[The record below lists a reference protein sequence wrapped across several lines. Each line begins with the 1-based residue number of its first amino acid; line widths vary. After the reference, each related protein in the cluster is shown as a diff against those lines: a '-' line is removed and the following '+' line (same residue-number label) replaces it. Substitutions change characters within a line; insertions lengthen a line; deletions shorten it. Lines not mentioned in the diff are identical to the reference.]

1 MKTKLRRI
9 SKRTL
14 AMFLGVLMLITS
26 LGIGSLITANA
37 ATTIYFKN
45 TLNWSNVYAYRP
57 EGWDDKGCKNTGTG
71 TKMTKVSGTK
81 DLYSCSVNNTD
92 RIAFTNAK
100 MDNYGNFNGNSAAYS
115 TSFNSKYPVY
125 YPGTTYKT
133 VNTTKYYNEDNSA
146 FWIAYDVKLYGDS
159 SFASGWN
166 TSSTASMS
174 IDATTGYY
182 KYEFTPTSNKTE
194 WFRIL
199 FGGSDQYCPNSDS
212 DTEIGGESN
221 KQVYKYGES
230 GAFKFNST
238 TTNDYTIWLDPVSKN
253 VWYTSVSNISP
264 VASSVSLSASPNS
277 TTINAGTSITFTATA
292 TGVQSGATY
301 TFYVDDVNKQSG
313 ATSTYTY
320 NFPNGGTHK
329 VKVIVSKSGYSD
341 VESSELTY
349 TVNAVTGIYIKKT
362 LANSLGYLYLWSN
375 SDDKWEG
382 NWPGADYSD
391 WSDYGDYYYKEYTN
405 AYSTFKAILNNNGSS
420 QTENSDAKETGKN
433 YKIDSASANSK
444 PTLTEFIPETK
455 YTITLAVD
463 DSSHG
468 SVSPASVQAGAQ
480 NAVSLPVPT
489 AAYGWKFKNWT
500 TSSGSITLANA
511 SNASSAT
518 VKASAAGT
526 VTAQFEPDMSKNIY
540 IVGRFRYRKTSS
552 SGWTYTGANE
562 GDWNDSST
570 KIKMTA
576 TSTAFLYK
584 LETNASLAEL
594 SADLGGQHQYFHIK
608 DLSANKTFYP
618 STNTDMTITPG
629 TTLGETGSNNMRF
642 NSNLEDS
649 PVTIYFNT
657 STKKIYYSVPVY
669 YNITFTNEIKSGNT
683 TTGHVTVNSDTSG
696 TKRVK
701 ENNSYTVEIT
711 PENGYELDT
720 LKINGVSKTATYNSS
735 TNKYTYTQT
744 NCQADATVSVTLR
757 KKTYTVTIVAAHGS
771 YHVDKGGAPYTTSFT
786 AQIGD
791 TFTVTTSA
799 NSKYEITGFANAG
812 TGYSGGTPTITNN
825 AYPSDADP
833 YTTSQATANYT
844 MGYSNLTITVEY
856 VSLILLEN
864 TSVVDDHITTTIKYH
879 GMGSSDISVLNEG
892 STAFARHYNGYI
904 PFIEADP
911 DEGYKFDITIKAN
924 NTAIGSAQTDVTHGS
939 PAGRQYSTAADAV
952 ITVSATEKTPTT
964 YRLAGGFNNWH
975 RGTETDVIKFEK
987 KSGESAGN
995 IAYAKVTTKA
1005 DSHSVL
1011 EAITPYEFKVVD
1023 VANSSS
1029 PVWYGKNNTSFE
1041 SESTDMQL
1049 SSSGSNMS
1057 MTTTVA
1063 SDSENTYI
1071 FELDLSTHKLS
1082 VRYPEQEIK
1091 YIVKDENDNEMAN
1104 LPFTYFDDTTHPT
1117 HWRYGGPNNNDVTI
1131 KVKVSNG
1138 YRIKTTNGVTV
1149 ANQTTPRPTNPP
1161 SNYDPTSPTITYPSS
1176 SNNWYYTIK
1185 FKMGRD
1191 HVNLTIKLE
1200 KIRITVGHNI
1210 TTASIKD
1217 NFSASLYNSA
1227 GTSTVSEFTMG
1238 ETYKIKASV
1247 RTSYDQYKAY
1257 TVANSSTVLTNLT
1270 KQGDVVEDNDHT
1282 WWISFTAGYSDV
1294 NATVNFSAAMP
1305 TITKSKDFNVLAGQE
1320 YPISEYISV
1329 SKIFSNSYSKI
1340 IYTIVDSNS
1349 QTVVSE
1355 TTVDYT
1361 DFIHATNPAKFTAPN
1376 TKGSYTIKFK
1386 AKNDPT
1392 GVSAVT
1398 TEDWIPFDLDVT
1410 YALKPVNLYLE
1421 AHSYT
1426 INVSVTIKNEN
1437 GTVYQDNDGHNL
1449 ANIPFSKITG
1459 TTIYELSR
1467 DIPSNNTDLHA
1478 WVTVGSNP
1486 AQDIIIPANKLSNA
1500 GNEGLDVWLE
1510 ATADARVADTFT
1522 TASYDPVD
1530 PNTKR
1535 IYLCKPA
1542 GWNNWVDI
1550 GIHWWGEP
1558 STNEQPHSTWGNY
1571 QVKDLGS
1578 KTTSNGKVY
1587 YYYYDIAKDANYV
1600 KFYDKKNDKSQTQN
1614 FLLSEGTNFLVLSN
1628 GPNVEAKTSVVAPA
1642 IYSYIDTL
1650 TTNAGN
1656 TTTILAP
1663 AVGTKKD
1670 NGYVGEVVNVTEEDD
1685 ADNAINVTTND
1696 GKVVVTANQITTPT
1710 ATARVTFRVRGT
1722 LYSAESLTAYDEN
1735 SGDNHGEDYIDKTVN
1750 VTVKN
1755 SEICSG
1761 VRLMSYGS
1769 NKSTININK
1778 IDDNY
1783 PATITSVD
1791 TLLNIND
1798 KQYRGSTTG
1807 TTRGLVEFNSQAH
1820 KATIK
1825 YAKCDGTGISSYA
1838 YTKIELTARINTRID
1853 NVGVHHYGFDHWV
1866 EGDDRSVNYTTDNA
1880 YIAINGTDYIK
1891 YFEEYPYTL
1900 INIHF
1905 IYYDYN
1911 TTREDGTKN
1920 YIYDAGWIEKP
1931 YSDDSDSAYQKSH
1944 IKKEFSKFSEV
1955 RHSNSSEEFDF
1966 DNASYSEYKSEIDS
1980 AVNSVLPNISSKYFT
1995 YRYCGDADHVTDL
2008 ANGDDHNVDVTVRLQ
2023 ETARN
2028 YSVYYGSEKVFEN
2041 KKYQEM
2047 VTCDSDNL
2055 GSIDPRIDGDHVVKW
2070 INHEGDSTGKSTV
2083 VHTGKEYKF
2092 RVTKDTY
2099 LTAEPLGQT
2108 EEPLTV
2114 KGKTSAV
2121 DYSGS
2126 QIQYDLISTNPVEYA
2141 EVLFQNFHITDFF
2154 NFDMDEYRDPVT
2166 DELKHHDI
2174 TFVGGGVMFYSLDES
2189 GKAKNAMYDN
2199 GFIDSNT
2206 SLVTS
2211 STKDSVINQIKDCI
2225 TNGETDFEK
2234 LELKYGTKTNGAI
2247 SSGKGFMYNYVPYNE
2262 YYKYNSSTE
2271 SYDVIKH
2278 NDVYRYYS
2286 PLQAYLYTYT
2296 QGFVNKE
2303 ANSGKKM
2310 RLYSYYI
2317 YSYVEYEKDED
2328 VIYKVVL
2335 SDSYVDANQY
2345 ENPMP

>member
-9 SKRTL
+9 SKRSL
-14 AMFLGVLMLITS
+14 AVFLGVMILITS
-26 LGIGSLITANA
+26 IGIGTLITAGA
-37 ATTIYFKN
+37 ATSFTVYWSPSSTDITNGRTFKLNMKIGRTEWSQVDMTDTNKTINGNK
-45 TLNWSNVYAYRP
+45 VY
-57 EGWDDKGCKNTGTG
+57 
-71 TKMTKVSGTK
+71 SGTVSLIC
-81 DLYSCSVNNTD
+81 D
-92 RIAFTNAK
+92 
-100 MDNYGNFNGNSAAYS
+100 G
-115 TSFNSKYPVY
+115 
-125 YPGTTYKT
+125 
-133 VNTTKYYNEDNSA
+133 
-146 FWIAYDVKLYGDS
+146 
-159 SFASGWN
+159 
-166 TSSTASMS
+166 
-174 IDATTGYY
+174 
-182 KYEFTPTSNKTE
+182 
-194 WFRIL
+194 FRIL
-199 FGGSDQYCPNSDS
+199 QFQVYNG
-212 DTEIGGESN
+212 DTQQSSNQVVNVGNNGWIGGDGLN
-221 KQVYKYGES
+221 NYNGKYYDGS
-230 GAFKFNST
+230 SWV
-238 TTNDYTIWLDPVSKN
+238 DPSYDLD
-253 VWYTSVSNISP
+253 P
-264 VASSVSLSASPNS
+264 VASSVTLSASPNN
-277 TTINAGTSITFTATA
+277 TTINAGTSISFTATA
-292 TGVQSGATY
+292 SDVQSDATY
-301 TFYVDDVNKQSG
+301 TFYVDGTSQQSG

-329 VKVIVSKSGYSD
+329 VKVIVSKTGFSD
-341 VESSELTY
+341 VESSESTY
-349 TVNAVTGIYIKKT
+349 TVNAVTGIYINKT
-362 LANSLGYLYLWSN
+362 IANSLGYVYIWSDSNNKWAGDWPGEDYKLWST
-375 SDDKWEG
+375 
-382 NWPGADYSD
+382 
-391 WSDYGDYYYKEYTN
+391 YGDYYYYEFTN
-405 AYSTFKAILNNNGSS
+405 ADSTFQAILNNKSGS
-420 QTENSDAKETGKN
+420 QTNNSDAKETGKN

-444 PTLTEFIPETK
+444 PTLDEFIPETK

-463 DSSHG
+463 NSNRG
-468 SVSPASVQAGAQ
+468 SVSPASVEAGAQ

-500 TSSGSITLANA
+500 TSSSSITLANA

-526 VTAQFEPDMSKNIY
+526 VTANFEPDMSKNIY

-570 KIKMTA
+570 NIKMTA
-576 TSTAFLYK
+576 TSTDFLYK

-594 SADLGGQHQYFHIK
+594 SANLGRNPQYFHIK
-608 DLSANKTFYP
+608 DSSANKTFYP
-618 STNTDMTITPG
+618 STNTDMTTSPG

-657 STKKIYYSVPVY
+657 STKNIYYSVPVY

-683 TTGHVTVNSDTSG
+683 TIGHVTVDNDTSG

-701 ENNSYTVEIT
+701 ENNSYTVEIS

-744 NCQADATVSVTLR
+744 NCQANSTVSVTLR

-825 AYPSDADP
+825 AYPSDANP

-856 VSLILLEN
+856 VNLILLTN
-864 TSVVDDHITTTIKYH
+864 TMVVDDHVTTTIKYH

-964 YRLAGGFNNWH
+964 YRLAGSFNNWD

-995 IAYAKVTTKA
+995 IAYAEVTTKA
-1005 DSHSVL
+1005 NSESVL
-1011 EAITPYEFKVVD
+1011 EAITTYQFKVVD

-1029 PVWYGKNNTSFE
+1029 LVWYGKNDTSFE

-1049 SSSGSNMS
+1049 SSSGNNMS

-1071 FELDLSTHKLS
+1071 FELDLNTHKLS

-1131 KVKVSNG
+1131 KVKVGDG

-1149 ANQTTPRPTNPP
+1149 ANQTTPRPANPP

-1247 RTSYDQYKAY
+1247 LTSYDQYKAY
-1257 TVANSSTVLTNLT
+1257 TVANADSALTNLT
-1270 KQGDVVEDNDHT
+1270 MQNNGYLEGNDHT
-1282 WWISFTAGYSDV
+1282 WWLTFTAGYSDV

-1305 TITKSKDFNVLAGQE
+1305 VISQSQQFNILASKSYTLSDYVT
-1320 YPISEYISV
+1320 V
-1329 SKIFSNSYSKI
+1329 SKIFSNTQSKI
-1340 IYTIVDSNS
+1340 YYKIGQNGTEHIIDSNKFS
-1349 QTVVSE
+1349 
-1355 TTVDYT
+1355 
-1361 DFIHATNPAKFTAPN
+1361 NPTYASFTAPE
-1376 TKGSYTIKFK
+1376 TKGTYKIYVK
-1386 AKNDPT
+1386 ASNKPIDIT
-1392 GVSAVT
+1392 TAVA
-1398 TEDWIPFDLDVT
+1398 TEWIEFTLNVT
-1410 YALKPVNLYLE
+1410 YDQKPVNLYLE

-1426 INVSVTIKNEN
+1426 IDVSVTIKDANDV
-1437 GTVYQDNDGHNL
+1437 VYQNNDGDDL
-1449 ANIPFSKITG
+1449 EDLELEPITG
-1459 TTIYELSR
+1459 TTIYELTEE
-1467 DIPSNNTDLHA
+1467 IPSNNTNLHA
-1478 WVTVGSNP
+1478 WVTVGSNAP
-1486 AQDIIIPANKLSNA
+1486 QEIIIPASKLSAA

-1510 ATADARVADTFT
+1510 ATADARVVDSST
-1522 TASYDPVD
+1522 TSSYDPVD
-1530 PNTKR
+1530 AGTKR

-1542 GWNNWVDI
+1542 GWNNWVNI

-1558 STNEQPHSTWGNY
+1558 STDNTQPHSEWGNI
-1571 QVKDLGS
+1571 QVKDLGK
-1578 KTTSNGKVY
+1578 KTTSNGDVY

-1600 KFYDKKNDKSQTQN
+1600 KFYDRGNDKSQTQN

-1628 GPNVEAKTSVVAPA
+1628 GPTVEAKTSVVAPA

-1670 NGYVGEVVNVTEEDD
+1670 NGYVGEVVNVSKTDD
-1685 ADNAINVTTND
+1685 ADAIKVTTTDD
-1696 GKVVVTANQITTPT
+1696 GKVVVTAKQITTPT

-1722 LYSAESLTAYDEN
+1722 LYSSEGLTAPDTG
-1735 SGDNHGEDYIDKTVN
+1735 SGENHGEDYIDKTVI

-1778 IDDNY
+1778 INDNY

-1807 TTRGLVEFNSQAH
+1807 TTRGLVEIINTSQAH

-1825 YAKCDGTGISSYA
+1825 YAKCDGTGLSSYA

-1853 NVGVHHYGFDHWV
+1853 NDGAHHYGFDHWV
-1866 EGDDRSVNYTTDNA
+1866 EGNTDPSTNYTTDNA

-1891 YFEEYPYTL
+1891 YFEEYPYTQ

-1920 YIYDAGWIEKP
+1920 YIYDAAWIEKP

-1955 RHSNSSEEFDF
+1955 RHSDSSEEFDF

-1980 AVNSVLPNISSKYFT
+1980 AVKSVLPNISSKYFT
-1995 YRYCGDADHVTDL
+1995 YSYCPDANHVTDL
-2008 ANGDDHNVDVTVRLQ
+2008 ANGVDHNVDVTVRLQ
-2023 ETARN
+2023 ESPRH
-2028 YSVYYGSEKVFEN
+2028 YKVYYGTHKVFEN
-2041 KKYQEM
+2041 KTYQEM
-2047 VTCDSDNL
+2047 VTCDYNSMGSYNLDINDSDVL
-2055 GSIDPRIDGDHVVKW
+2055 KW
-2070 INHEGDSTGKSTV
+2070 INHEGSSTGKATV

-2099 LTAEPLGQT
+2099 LTAESYSNET
-2108 EEPLTV
+2108 ELIS
-2114 KGKTSAV
+2114 KNGNTSVV

-2126 QIQYDLISTNPVEYA
+2126 QIQYDLISTNPEEYA

-2154 NFDMDEYRDPVT
+2154 NFDMDEYTDPVT
-2166 DELKHHDI
+2166 EELKHHDI

-2225 TNGETDFEK
+2225 TDGETDFEK
-2234 LELKYGTKTNGAI
+2234 LELKYGTKTNGAK

-2262 YYKYNSSTE
+2262 YQYNSITG
-2271 SYDVIKH
+2271 SYDAIKH

-2345 ENPMP
+2345 EDPMS